1 MIRLSLIL
9 ILSFPASFSSVIAQ
23 PASSDYDRILN
34 RVLAVEEK
42 LGRVRKDKLNLSGNS
57 VKNIDKKVLLSIP
70 ELPTESDVPSSSNLN
85 PEREVE
91 NGANTFSA
99 DSNGPSKYEQIYQR
113 ILQAESRLQSIT
125 PIQTANEE
133 DVLLPEKLPKIELN
147 PSPESPKVEMT
158 ELDKGISETPL
169 SPSVSEMAN
178 PPVPV
183 SNSGRKKQE
192 GLNAKSTALGGGS
205 KYEQIYQRILQ
216 AESRLQSIT
225 PTPTA
230 QEEGSPLHR
239 ELPKVDL
246 ALPSVPPPIE
256 VTEIEEMNPETS
268 LNSTSSELPTP
279 PLLNLENQEQAET
292 QNKPSSSESDK
303 KFDGLYQRILE
314 TESRL
319 QKLNPDRETTVDI
332 TDTLPESP
340 ILEINESTTA
350 LPMDLTD
357 NEMISPVG
365 STDSLVSNKEEL
377 SIEEYSLPK
386 NIPEPKFVEEKVH
399 QVRFRSAYALPFES
413 SYIQPVTG
421 TSIPLSYDNGTQFSF
436 DYLWGSKYLAL
447 GTSIFWNKSNHRHL
461 GPLPPLPQLEAYGHT
476 RSLGGAFLAM
486 LSTGK
491 ERRLSAEIST
501 SMGLAR
507 RLEEFR
513 LGLPNMYE
521 SEAGSVFTFGI
532 DLGVNYE
539 LIDELRLGLFG
550 KYQHQ
555 GGLTRISSSE
565 NLQMGLS
572 VIRDF

>member
-1 MIRLSLIL
+1 M
-9 ILSFPASFSSVIAQ
+9 
-23 PASSDYDRILN
+23 
-34 RVLAVEEK
+34 
-42 LGRVRKDKLNLSGNS
+42 
-57 VKNIDKKVLLSIP
+57 
-70 ELPTESDVPSSSNLN
+70 
-85 PEREVE
+85 E

-133 DVLLPEKLPKIELN
+133 DVLLPEKLPTIELN

-268 LNSTSSELPTP
+268 LNSTSTDLPTP

-399 QVRFRSAYALPFES
+399 QVRFRSAYAF
-413 SYIQPVTG
+413 
-421 TSIPLSYDNGTQFSF
+421 PLRVVIY
-436 DYLWGSKYLAL
+436 
-447 GTSIFWNKSNHRHL
+447 
-461 GPLPPLPQLEAYGHT
+461 
-476 RSLGGAFLAM
+476 
-486 LSTGK
+486 
-491 ERRLSAEIST
+491 
-501 SMGLAR
+501 
-507 RLEEFR
+507 
-513 LGLPNMYE
+513 
-521 SEAGSVFTFGI
+521 
-532 DLGVNYE
+532 
-539 LIDELRLGLFG
+539 
-550 KYQHQ
+550 
-555 GGLTRISSSE
+555 
-565 NLQMGLS
+565 NL
-572 VIRDF
+572 